1 MTDYNPRR
9 YRERYKLEKEGSE
22 LKPYCVK
29 VSVLSGVPLAG
40 TDELS
45 NTYWEKY
52 KTPPY
57 DTTTEA
63 FTHAYGWV
71 DRSHCNHT
79 DLEENG
85 DSWKRAYGKL
95 RESQKEFYK
104 FTPDKD
110 VEMYIKEE
118 KERNEKLEGVYKAGW
133 ETQLQ
138 QFPITEIP
146 KYRR

>member
-22 LKPYCVK
+22 LKPYYVK
-29 VSVLSGVPLAG
+29 VSALSGVPLAG
-40 TDELS
+40 TDEIS

-71 DRSHCNHT
+71 DGNLCDED
-79 DLEENG
+79 DLDQNG
-85 DSWKRAYGKL
+85 EPCKRAYEKL
-95 RESQKEFYK
+95 RKDQEEFYK
-104 FTPDKD
+104 SRTP
-110 VEMYIKEE
+110 EE
-118 KERNEKLEGVYKAGW
+118 KVESHMEEEKAWEKKLEEAYKAGW
-133 ETQLQ
+133 ADMLQ
-138 QFPITEIP
+138 
-146 KYRR
+146 